1 MELFVVGKRRVKKF
15 VFVLFF
21 LHFVMALVSLPLAKL
36 SAAVDTA
43 SISKT
48 STTIKEEASKSSVLT
63 FKEWREQVAKD
74 SRLKVNSLNTDLSR
88 QIDVSKNFS
97 KTDDLRASNHL
108 IDDLKRQVQ
117 IEKMRYEATA
127 ELSLREYFVAYL
139 MASKGVDQ
147 RILELSKRLSPEEVA
162 QLLRSYAEIV
172 SQSRHSLGIQ
182 SSTQAQAPSNE
193 Q

>member
-1 MELFVVGKRRVKKF
+1 MVGKHRVQKF
-15 VFVLFF
+15 VFVLF
-21 LHFVMALVSLPLAKL
+21 LLQFVMAFLFLPSSETFAATNTSHVSATIG
-36 SAAVDTA
+36 SATVKIEPT
-43 SISKT
+43 KNT
-48 STTIKEEASKSSVLT
+48 VLT

-74 SRLKVNSLNTDLSR
+74 SRLKVNALNTDLSR

-117 IEKMRYEATA
+117 IEKMRYEASA

-147 RILELSKRLSPEEVA
+147 RISELSKRLTPEEVA

-172 SQSRHSLGIQ
+172 SQSRHSTGAN
-182 SSTQAQAPSNE
+182 SSSQAQAPSNE